1 MLLPHKLQGH
11 HREWVKISD
20 DAFSPSQKSSLRFRL
35 LFFRLK
41 QLVPIPI
48 TEHTSH
54 RLLEYPIVLNK
65 HSPAIIAQSAVRR
78 LPRLALL
85 LFCLAYV
92 LPGFFGRAPWKN
104 EDIAAFGVMRELAS
118 GAASWLTPQLLGKA
132 TGFDALA
139 PYWLGALAIK
149 CLPFLDPALAVRIPF
164 ILLLV
169 LSLLATWYAVYYL
182 ARSPQ
187 AQPVAFAF
195 GGEASPLDYA
205 RAIADAGVLA
215 LMACLGLAQ
224 LSHETTPAL
233 AQLGFT
239 ALVFYAMAA
248 SPYRRATQIM
258 GPALGLLIGL
268 AGLALSGAPTLAL
281 LLGMG
286 GAGVEWTHMRWGNTA
301 RKNSHNGQTEVSSQQ
316 QSAQWVWL
324 IVGTTALV
332 CLLAYGLDL
341 WRWRIQL
348 PGADGQ
354 STWDTWRKL
363 GRLLLWF
370 TWPAWP
376 LALWTLWRWRWQLAS
391 RHVALPLWFAA
402 MAVAATLTTTASDRS
417 LLLSLPPLAALA
429 AFALPT
435 LKRSVAS
442 LVDWFTLLFFTGCT
456 LIIWVVWI
464 AMQTGVPRQPA
475 ANVARLAPG
484 FEPSFSWFAFL
495 AAACATLAWAGLV
508 HWRAGGHR
516 AAIWKSLVL
525 PAAGATLCWLLL
537 MTLWLPLLDYARS
550 YAPMSRQI
558 ASMVDKKS
566 CVEIYGIS
574 SAHAAGLQYH
584 GRLELRQAQTR
595 AVCPYL
601 IVDANAQTSLGNMV
615 NLPDWAFQA
624 KVSRPTDKNES
635 VLLFKRV
642 SMSHASAAFYQ
653 SEAEPAKLAD
663 PSPSP

>member
-1 MLLPHKLQGH
+1 M
-11 HREWVKISD
+11 
-20 DAFSPSQKSSLRFRL
+20 
-35 LFFRLK
+35 
-41 QLVPIPI
+41 
-48 TEHTSH
+48 
-54 RLLEYPIVLNK
+54 NK
-65 HSPAIIAQSAVRR
+65 PSPAIIAQSAVRR

-104 EDIAAFGVMRELAS
+104 EDIAAFGVMRELTSSPAD
-118 GAASWLTPQLLGKA
+118 WLAPQLLGRA

-149 CLPFLDPALAVRIPF
+149 GLPFLDPAFAVRIPF

-169 LSLLATWYAVYYL
+169 LSLLSTWYAAYYL

-195 GGEASPLDYA
+195 GGEASPVDYA

-215 LMACLGLAQ
+215 LIACLGLAQ

-248 SPYRRATQIM
+248 SPYRRATKIM

-268 AGLALSGAPTLAL
+268 AGLALSGAPTLAV
-281 LLGMG
+281 LLGLG
-286 GAGVEWTHMRWGNTA
+286 GAGVEWAHMRWGNTA
-301 RKNSHNGQTEVSSQQ
+301 RQNSHNGPAEVSSQQ

-324 IVGTTALV
+324 IMGTTALV

-348 PGADGQ
+348 PGTDGQ
-354 STWDTWRKL
+354 PAWDTWRKL

-402 MAVAATLTTTASDRS
+402 MAVAATLTTAASDRS

-442 LVDWFTLLFFTGCT
+442 LVDWFTLLFFTGCA

-508 HWRAGGHR
+508 HWRAGAHR

-584 GRLELRQAQTR
+584 GRLELRQAQPR

-601 IVDANAQTSLGNMV
+601 IVDANAQTNLANTV

-624 KVSRPTDKNES
+624 KVSRPTDKNEN

-642 SMSHASAAFYQ
+642 STNSASAA
-653 SEAEPAKLAD
+653 SDPVEAAK
-663 PSPSP
+663 PVGPGPYR

>member
-1 MLLPHKLQGH
+1 M
-11 HREWVKISD
+11 
-20 DAFSPSQKSSLRFRL
+20 
-35 LFFRLK
+35 
-41 QLVPIPI
+41 
-48 TEHTSH
+48 
-54 RLLEYPIVLNK
+54 
-65 HSPAIIAQSAVRR
+65 RR

-104 EDIAAFGVMRELAS
+104 EDLAAFGVMRELTS
-118 GAASWLTPQLLGKA
+118 SAAHWLAPQLLGQA
-132 TGFDALA
+132 TGFDALV
-139 PYWLGALAIK
+139 PYWLGALAIQYM
-149 CLPFLDPALAVRIPF
+149 PFLDPAFAVRMPF
-164 ILLLV
+164 MLLLV
-169 LSLLATWYAVYYL
+169 LSLMSTWYAVYYL

-195 GGEASPLDYA
+195 GGEASPVDYA

-215 LMACLGLAQ
+215 LIACLGLAQ

-248 SPYRRATQIM
+248 SPYRRATQII
-258 GPALGLLIGL
+258 GPALGLLTGL
-268 AGLALSGAPTLAL
+268 AGLALSGAPTLAV
-281 LLGMG
+281 LLGLG
-286 GAGVEWTHMRWGNTA
+286 GAGVEWAHMRWGNTV
-301 RKNSHNGQTEVSSQQ
+301 RQNSHTGPGEVSSQQ

-324 IVGTTALV
+324 IMGSTALV

-354 STWDTWRKL
+354 PAWDSWRKL

-376 LALWTLWRWRWQLAS
+376 LALWTLWRWRGQLAS

-402 MAVAATLTTTASDRS
+402 MAVVATLSTAASDRS
-417 LLLSLPPLAALA
+417 LLLSLPALAALA

-442 LVDWFTLLFFTGCT
+442 LVDWFTLLFFTGCA

-484 FEPSFSWFAFL
+484 FEPSFSWVAFM

-508 HWRAGGHR
+508 YWRAGAHR
-516 AAIWKSLVL
+516 AAVWKSLVL

-558 ASMVDKKS
+558 ASMVDKTS

-584 GRLELRQAQTR
+584 GRLDLRQAQPH

-601 IVDANAQTSLGNMV
+601 VVDANAQDRLGQAV

-624 KVSRPTDKNES
+624 KVSRPTDKNEN

-642 SMSHASAAFYQ
+642 SQNAPSGAFNQPVIQAAGQAS
-653 SEAEPAKLAD
+653 PGTVR
-663 PSPSP
+663 